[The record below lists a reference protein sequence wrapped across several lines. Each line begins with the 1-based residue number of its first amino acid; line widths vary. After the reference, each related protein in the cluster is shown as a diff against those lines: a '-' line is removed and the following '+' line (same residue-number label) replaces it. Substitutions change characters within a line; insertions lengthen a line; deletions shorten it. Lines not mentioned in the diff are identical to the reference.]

1 MSILKIARMGHPVLR
16 QVTEPIPPKQIQS
29 DEIQRLIDDMFE
41 TMVEYSGV
49 GLAAPQVHVSK
60 QLLVTEDIPD
70 PDSDD
75 GYLARRSVVINPEIT
90 FLTEEQIAFFEGCLS
105 IPDIRGRVPRIRKIR
120 LRGFDRDGNKIDRE
134 VEGFPAVVYQHEVD
148 HLKGILFPDR
158 MGDLTTL
165 SFGDEYYRYMAPQ
178 PEPVID

>member
-16 QVTEPIPPKQIQS
+16 QVAEPIPPKEIKS
-29 DEIQRLIDDMFE
+29 AEIQRLIDDMFE

-49 GLAAPQVHVSK
+49 GLAAPQVHRSV
-60 QLLVTEDIPD
+60 QLLVTEDIPN
-70 PDSDD
+70 PDSEDD
-75 GYLARRSVVINPEIT
+75 FLARRSVVINPEIT

-105 IPDIRGRVPRIRKIR
+105 IPDIRGRVPRIRRIR
-120 LRGFDRDGNKIDRE
+120 LRGLDRDGNKIDRE

-158 MGDLTTL
+158 MGDLRTL
-165 SFGDEYYRYMAPQ
+165 SFGDEYSRYLASQ
-178 PEPVID
+178 PEPVTD

>member
-16 QVTEPIPPKQIQS
+16 QMAEPIKPKEIRS

-105 IPDIRGRVPRIRKIR
+105 IPDIRGRVPRIRRIR
-120 LRGFDRDGNKIDRE
+120 LRGFDPDGNTIDRE

-165 SFGDEYYRYMAPQ
+165 SFGDEYSRYMAPQ
-178 PEPVID
+178 PEPLTD

>member
-16 QVTEPIPPKQIQS
+16 QVAEPIPPKEIKS
-29 DEIQRLIDDMFE
+29 AEIQRLIDDMFE

-49 GLAAPQVHVSK
+49 GLAAPQVHRSI

-105 IPDIRGRVPRIRKIR
+105 IPDIRGRVPRIRRIR
-120 LRGFDRDGNKIDRE
+120 LRGLDRDGSKIDRE

-158 MGDLTTL
+158 MGDLRTL
-165 SFGDEYYRYMAPQ
+165 SFGDEYSRYLAAQ
-178 PEPVID
+178 PDTVTD